1 MKDNT
6 YNGWTNYETWNVA
19 LWMQN
24 DEGLYRFCQ
33 SCNDYDDYLAYMRL
47 IKSVMTGDKV
57 RWLDSQ
63 INRNE
68 ITAMIQEQ

>member
-24 DEGLYRFCQ
+24 DKQLYRFSK
-33 SCNDYDDYLAYMRL
+33 SCNDYDDYLAYMRQ
-47 IKSVMTGDKV
+47 IQSEMTGDKV
-57 RWLDSQ
+57 RWLDSLVDHA
-63 INRNE
+63 E